1 MGNWALEGV
10 GFLSAEDTRGGS
22 VWLFAIAHSV
32 VGVAILIWEVE
43 DVVTEK
49 RVSSRGNHLGM
60 FHSGSEVPKTQ
71 ATCESIAHLSR
82 PWSNG

>member
-1 MGNWALEGV
+1 MASSGHSQLGSGRGSSCYLGNWALEGV

-49 RVSSRGNHLGM
+49 RGSSMGNHSGM
-60 FHSGSEVPKTQ
+60 FH
-71 ATCESIAHLSR
+71 
-82 PWSNG
+82 